1 MTLLYCLAASL
12 LVALPVTFFYTEAI
26 AAGSLAAGG
35 FGLLDLLI
43 IWGASAGSALASLFA
58 RDRLPLRLPSL
69 RRAAAGSEEGTVKW
83 FNPNKGFGFIVRD
96 SGGEVFVHYR
106 SIQGSGRRVL
116 NEGQRVRFQLADTE
130 RGVQADRVEILA

>member
-26 AAGSLAAGG
+26 AAGSLAVGG

-69 RRAAAGSEEGTVKW
+69 RRAAADSEEGTVKW